1 MREIS
6 SKFTRFNIAIFFI
19 SVSIIGLF
27 SSRILMSNGMIW
39 FFGLLFVPGFLLK
52 YKPFLAQLSL
62 VFIASIGLFYTQDFN
77 YALKILFTYSPFL
90 FMPIAFGAINA
101 FDKKQFILI
110 LYIYCGVVFISALII
125 LINYFIHFDAMNEG
139 LLRGH
144 AIQTPYKEHIRYS
157 LMLCF
162 ATCALIYMRIHNY
175 FIWSQKVEKQ
185 LQLLLSFLLIVF
197 IHVLS
202 VRSGI
207 LSLYMCLFVIGL
219 YLLFYFKKYF
229 VGLSVF
235 LALIILPILSYYTIP
250 SIHNKISYMIW
261 DLNQLR
267 SNNSKNYSDSERI
280 VSILAGVKIA
290 KENILFGVG
299 TGDIKNAMNKI
310 YDKDYAWIDP
320 NNRKMPHNQ
329 WVWLWASNGVLGVVA
344 FAFSIIVSLVYKKN
358 YKNLLLIC
366 FFIISIS
373 SFLYEHTLQVQV
385 GVGFYILCLLIILN
399 YLRGKEIYDEN
410 RI

>member
-1 MREIS
+1 
-6 SKFTRFNIAIFFI
+6 
-19 SVSIIGLF
+19 
-27 SSRILMSNGMIW
+27 
-39 FFGLLFVPGFLLK
+39 
-52 YKPFLAQLSL
+52 
-62 VFIASIGLFYTQDFN
+62 
-77 YALKILFTYSPFL
+77 
-90 FMPIAFGAINA
+90 
-101 FDKKQFILI
+101 
-110 LYIYCGVVFISALII
+110 
-125 LINYFIHFDAMNEG
+125 
-139 LLRGH
+139 
-144 AIQTPYKEHIRYS
+144 
-157 LMLCF
+157 
-162 ATCALIYMRIHNY
+162 MRIHNY